1 MTKLIFIGIDGM
13 DPKLTE
19 SMMDSGKLP
28 NFDRLREAG
37 CYRRLET
44 VNPPQS
50 PVVWASIATGC
61 NPGEHGV
68 FDFIHRNPENYLPY
82 LSILQFE
89 KLRYTPPVK
98 VPTFWELDAE
108 QGISAVVL
116 KWPVAF
122 PPGRIKGRI
131 MAGLGVP
138 DIRGTLGLYT
148 LFTSDSYAADGKK
161 KGRIIPVLIDSNPFY
176 TGQHPLPS
184 IQTAIPGPFAG
195 SLKGKKEATAQL
207 LIELGVGEI
216 TCRIGKE
223 CFTLREGCWSDWI
236 CVKFD
241 IGFFRTVAGN
251 SRFFLKSIGPEF
263 ALYMTPVNVDYDS
276 MEFQFT
282 YPREYAR
289 ELARAIGQ
297 YATLGM
303 AEDTNG
309 LNDEVLSDD
318 AFIALCD
325 SLMDERERMFEHEY
339 ARFDEGILACVFD
352 TTDRI
357 QHMFWRAIDSNHPL
371 YDSKLAGRYG
381 EVIAS
386 YYGRMDRIIGGIL
399 DRISTDTSLLIC
411 SDHGFA
417 PFRREVHLNS
427 WLVEQGFMVLKDG
440 VFTVDGLFDGV
451 DWEKTRA
458 YAVGLTSLYLNVR
471 GREGKGILEACEIR
485 QVKADLGNRLL
496 ALEDKGN
503 RVINRVHDSGVL
515 YSGGQ
520 SGKAPDLVVGYCSG
534 YRGSWQTAIGGVPA
548 GDVITDNVKKWSG
561 DHCCDGTLVPG
572 VFFCNRADLSPCEHV
587 QDIVKWIGDARN
599 A

>member
-1 MTKLIFIGIDGM
+1 M
-13 DPKLTE
+13 DA
-19 SMMDSGKLP
+19 GKLP
-28 NFDRLREAG
+28 NFARLRETG

-82 LSILQFE
+82 LSILQLE
-89 KLRYTPPVK
+89 KFRYVSPVK
-98 VPTFWELDAE
+98 APTFWERDAE

-122 PPGRIKGRI
+122 PPGRVKGRI

-148 LFTSDSYAADGKK
+148 LFTSDTAAAYGKK
-161 KGRIIPVLIDSNPFY
+161 KGRIILVSIASSLIKP
-176 TGQHPLPS
+176 GHHPS
-184 IQTAIPGPFAG
+184 SSVQTDIPGPLAA
-195 SLKGKKEATAQL
+195 SLKGKKEATAPM
-207 LIELGVGEI
+207 LIELGAGEI

-223 CFTLREGCWSDWI
+223 YFTLREGCWSDWI

-241 IGFFRTVAGN
+241 IGFFRTVASN
-251 SRFFLKSIGPEF
+251 CRFFLKSIGPEF
-263 ALYMTPVNVDYDS
+263 SLYMTPVNVDYDS

-289 ELARAIGQ
+289 ELAKAIGR

-303 AEDTNG
+303 AEDTNA
-309 LNDEVLSDD
+309 LNDGVLSDD

-325 SLMDERERMFEHEY
+325 SLMDERERMFEYEF

-357 QHMFWRAIDSNHPL
+357 QHMFWRAIDITHPL
-371 YDSKLAGRYG
+371 YDSKLSARYG
-381 EVIAS
+381 DVIAS
-386 YYGRMDRIIGGIL
+386 YYQRMDKIIGGIL
-399 DRISTDTSLLIC
+399 DRISADTSLLIC

-427 WLVEQGFMVLKDG
+427 WLVEQGFMVLKEG
-440 VFTVDGLFDGV
+440 KHSVDGLFEGV
-451 DWEKTRA
+451 DWGSTRA
-458 YAVGLTSLYLNVR
+458 YAVGLTSLYLNVK
-471 GREGKGILEACEIR
+471 GREGKGILEAGEIR
-485 QVKADLGNRLL
+485 QVKADLRSRLL
-496 ALEDKGN
+496 AIEDEGE
-503 RVINRVHDSGVL
+503 RVINQVHDSEEL

-520 SGKAPDLVVGYCSG
+520 IGKAPDLVVGYGMG
-534 YRGSWQTAIGGVPA
+534 YRGSWQTAIGGVPV

-561 DHCCDGTLVPG
+561 DHCCDGALVPG
-572 VFFCNRADLSPCEHV
+572 VFFCNRTDLAPSEHV
-587 QDIVKWIGDARN
+587 LDIVRWIGNARN